1 MCQLVEMRG
10 SLHKSV
16 LILHAYMY
24 MYMSSLQVSTEHL
37 EKSHIKLVEFKQL
50 SGCSNSA
57 LQRVRC
63 PLKRD
68 ATTSDEISRHSERE
82 RPKFITH
89 FMYMNSGHCKFLK

>member
-16 LILHAYMY
+16 LIIHVY
-24 MYMSSLQVSTEHL
+24 MYMSSLQVLTEHL
-37 EKSHIKLVEFKQL
+37 EKSHIKLVELKQL
-50 SGCSNSA
+50 AGCSKSA

-68 ATTSDEISRHSERE
+68 KTTSDEISRDSERE
-82 RPKFITH
+82 TQVHNTFYVH
-89 FMYMNSGHCKFLK
+89 EQWAL